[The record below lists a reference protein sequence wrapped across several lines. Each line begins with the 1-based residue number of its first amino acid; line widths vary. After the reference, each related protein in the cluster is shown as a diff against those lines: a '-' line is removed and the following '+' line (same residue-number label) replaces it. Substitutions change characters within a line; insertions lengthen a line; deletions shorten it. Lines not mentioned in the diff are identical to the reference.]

1 MDLGAR
7 SYDVLIG
14 HGLLRQA
21 LDWLVSHVASRQTVI
36 VCDANTQSYAAL
48 LSRQLRQAEIPF
60 TTITVPSGE
69 HSKSIA
75 VLNDVWEQMLA
86 AHVDRHSTVVAVGG
100 GVVGDLAGFAAATYA
115 RGIPCIQIPTSLLAQ
130 VDSSVGGKTGI
141 NLSAAKNM
149 VGAFWQPQLVVVDPE
164 TLVTLP
170 PREFVAGLAEVVKYG
185 VIADVELFAKLERL
199 APTLNPATPELAAII
214 ERCVQIKATI
224 VHDDERESTGI
235 RAILNYGHTI
245 GHALEITCGLGQLL
259 HGEAIA
265 IGMHGAAR
273 IAAARGML
281 ADDVVDRQRRLLE
294 SLGLST
300 RAPSVDPDRVWQAIT
315 HDKKADRD
323 QVRFIL
329 PQSLGHVRVI
339 AGIQRQEVIRVL
351 TDTNC

>member
-1 MDLGAR
+1 MNTPLATVHVDLGAR

-235 RAILNYGHTI
+235 RAILNYGQI
-245 GHALEITCGLGQLL
+245 G
-259 HGEAIA
+259 
-265 IGMHGAAR
+265 
-273 IAAARGML
+273 
-281 ADDVVDRQRRLLE
+281 
-294 SLGLST
+294 
-300 RAPSVDPDRVWQAIT
+300 RA
-315 HDKKADRD
+315 
-323 QVRFIL
+323 
-329 PQSLGHVRVI
+329 HV
-339 AGIQRQEVIRVL
+339 
-351 TDTNC
+351 